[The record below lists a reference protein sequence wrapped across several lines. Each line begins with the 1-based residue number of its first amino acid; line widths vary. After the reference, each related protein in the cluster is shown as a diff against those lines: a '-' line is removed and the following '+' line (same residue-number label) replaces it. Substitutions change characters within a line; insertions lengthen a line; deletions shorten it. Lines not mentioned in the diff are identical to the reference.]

1 MKVNKE
7 ELFGMN
13 VPTSRYPDD
22 ELVEYIL
29 CNGEKRVEWL
39 TEILVRNGVDIE
51 LKPSPL
57 SYLRSRAYAIL
68 RQELGF
74 SSDWNPRVVY
84 TQHPQDRVYD
94 E

>member
-1 MKVNKE
+1 MRVNKE

-13 VPTSRYPDD
+13 VPTSRYPND

-29 CNGEKRVEWL
+29 CNGEKRVAWL
-39 TEILVRNGVDIE
+39 TEILARNNTDTM
-51 LKPSPL
+51 KPSSL
-57 SYLRSRAYAIL
+57 SDLRSWAYAIL

-74 SSDWNPRVVY
+74 SSDWNPKVIY
-84 TQHPQDRVYD
+84 TKARG